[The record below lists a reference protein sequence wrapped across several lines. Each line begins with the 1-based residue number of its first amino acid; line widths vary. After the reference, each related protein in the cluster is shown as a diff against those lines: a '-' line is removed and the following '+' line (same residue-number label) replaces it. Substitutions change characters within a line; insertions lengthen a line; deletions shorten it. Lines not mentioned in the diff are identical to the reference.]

1 MEPRDVIPPVD
12 VAEELRQPITRT
24 SPTIEPRWL
33 DIDTAAKYLCMTRH
47 ALYHQVARVQ
57 LPFIRHGRL
66 LRFDRLALDRW
77 FEKEVKY
84 GFGET
89 RRRLVSPQDDQR
101 PAVSRVHRFAD
112 KKAAER
118 RANEIELDIRAGVHG
133 WKSTIPSFAEWWAVY
148 RKTYTPLKSAKNRDA
163 QIVAHFLPH
172 FGARPLDEIT
182 KSDIVRY
189 LNLRRTQMTGNP
201 GHKNRR
207 LVSESTVRRERGL
220 LQSIFER
227 AIDEGY
233 DIRSPFRGIKR
244 GKDKP
249 RTRVLA
255 LDEETKLLDALHPR
269 FQRFVRFALGTG
281 CRLDEIRGIDAKQDI
296 DWIRGTVHVI
306 GKFRKE
312 RDVPM
317 QPDANAALKEQLE
330 EEGKLWKQNPQRLR
344 EVLAEGAVRAKI
356 PTITP
361 HALRHTFGTRWLQ
374 AGGDIYKLS
383 KILGHSSVAVT
394 EAHYAHL
401 LKEDLVVAS
410 QQVRIPVAPRGEGNV
425 LRMPRRN
432 R

>member
-410 QQVRIPVAPRGEGNV
+410 QQVQSRL
-425 LRMPRRN
+425 LREAKATS
-432 R
+432 

>member
-1 MEPRDVIPPVD
+1 
-12 VAEELRQPITRT
+12 
-24 SPTIEPRWL
+24 
-33 DIDTAAKYLCMTRH
+33 
-47 ALYHQVARVQ
+47 
-57 LPFIRHGRL
+57 
-66 LRFDRLALDRW
+66 
-77 FEKEVKY
+77 
-84 GFGET
+84 
-89 RRRLVSPQDDQR
+89 
-101 PAVSRVHRFAD
+101 
-112 KKAAER
+112 
-118 RANEIELDIRAGVHG
+118 
-133 WKSTIPSFAEWWAVY
+133 
-148 RKTYTPLKSAKNRDA
+148 
-163 QIVAHFLPH
+163 
-172 FGARPLDEIT
+172 
-182 KSDIVRY
+182 
-189 LNLRRTQMTGNP
+189 
-201 GHKNRR
+201 
-207 LVSESTVRRERGL
+207 VSESTVRRERGL

-233 DIRSPFRGIKR
+233 EIRSPFRGIKR

-281 CRLDEIRGIDAKQDI
+281 CRLDEIRGIDSKQDI

-330 EEGKLWKQNPQRLR
+330 AENKLWKQNPQRLR

-401 LKEDLVVAS
+401 LKEDLVAAS
-410 QQVRIPVAPRGEGNV
+410 QQVRIPVAPRGESNV
-425 LRMPRRN
+425 LKMPRRN
-432 R
+432 G

>member
-1 MEPRDVIPPVD
+1 MFTRGLKLPRGTERERVW
-12 VAEELRQPITRT
+12 ART
-24 SPTIEPRWL
+24 
-33 DIDTAAKYLCMTRH
+33 A
-47 ALYHQVARVQ
+47 
-57 LPFIRHGRL
+57 
-66 LRFDRLALDRW
+66 
-77 FEKEVKY
+77 
-84 GFGET
+84 
-89 RRRLVSPQDDQR
+89 
-101 PAVSRVHRFAD
+101 
-112 KKAAER
+112 
-118 RANEIELDIRAGVHG
+118 
-133 WKSTIPSFAEWWAVY
+133 
-148 RKTYTPLKSAKNRDA
+148 
-163 QIVAHFLPH
+163 
-172 FGARPLDEIT
+172 
-182 KSDIVRY
+182 IVRY

-233 DIRSPFRGIKR
+233 DIRNPFRGIKR

-249 RTRVLA
+249 RTRVLT

-281 CRLDEIRGIDAKQDI
+281 CRLDEIRGIDSKQDV

-356 PTITP
+356 PSITP

-401 LKEDLVVAS
+401 LKEDSWPRANRSGSRSL
-410 QQVRIPVAPRGEGNV
+410 QEVRAEMSCGCLPGSDDA
-425 LRMPRRN
+425 N
-432 R
+432 RLQAQGDRSKTARA

>member
-1 MEPRDVIPPVD
+1 MALVKRGGVWY
-12 VAEELRQPITRT
+12 LRKMING
-24 SPTIEPRWL
+24 
-33 DIDTAAKYLCMTRH
+33 
-47 ALYHQVARVQ
+47 QVYREST
-57 LPFIRHGRL
+57 G
-66 LRFDRLALDRW
+66 
-77 FEKEVKY
+77 
-84 GFGET
+84 
-89 RRRLVSPQDDQR
+89 
-101 PAVSRVHRFAD
+101 FAD

-148 RKTYTPLKSAKNRDA
+148 RKTYTPVKSARNRDV

-172 FGARPLDEIT
+172 FGTRPLDEIT

-207 LVSESTVRRERGL
+207 LVSDSTVRRERGL

-233 DIRSPFRGIKR
+233 DIRNPFRGIKR

-249 RTRVLA
+249 RTRVLT

-296 DWIRGTVHVI
+296 DWIRGTAHVI

-317 QPDANAALKEQLE
+317 QPDASAALKEQLE
-330 EEGKLWKQNPQRLR
+330 EENKLWKQNPQRLR

-356 PTITP
+356 PAITP

-401 LKEDLVVAS
+401 LKEDLVLAS
-410 QQVRIPVAPRGEGNV
+410 QQVKIPVAPRGTGNV
-425 LRMPRRN
+425 VRMPRRQTSAGG
-432 R
+432 